1 MNYKTNITELIGNTP
16 LYELKGLERKLNYTG
31 KILAK
36 LEYLNTT
43 GSAKDRAAM
52 SLILKA

>member
-36 LEYLNTT
+36 LEYLNPT

-52 SLILKA
+52 